1 MMSNKEII
9 EVVQAE
15 EDGKEIEKTAIIL
28 SSSKWSRKSPDDRW
42 NFDGCVYRVPRQPG
56 PARQFDTE
64 IIPDPLSLERDK
76 LMKENESLK
85 EKLKAKKKEWE
96 RMRQRDLDAH
106 QIYCTVNNGW
116 ILYKVEAT
124 STCIAYSFKR
134 KVKK

>member
-9 EVVQAE
+9 EVVQAF
-15 EDGKEIEKTAIIL
+15 EDGAEIEYKAFND
-28 SSSKWSRKSPDDRW
+28 SSWVTTSKPLWDFPLYEYSVK
-42 NFDGCVYRVPRQPG
+42 PRQSG

-64 IIPDPLSLERDK
+64 IIPDPPTLEIDK